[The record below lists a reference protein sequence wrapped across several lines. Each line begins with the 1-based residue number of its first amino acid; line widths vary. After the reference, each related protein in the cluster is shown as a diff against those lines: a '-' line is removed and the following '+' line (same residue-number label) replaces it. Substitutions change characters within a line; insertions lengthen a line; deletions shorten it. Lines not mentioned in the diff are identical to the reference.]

1 MRNIIMIKKEIYI
14 IRHGQTDHNA
24 KGIVQGKG
32 INLSLNDKGR
42 QQAAAFYHAYKHV
55 PFEIVYTS
63 SLIRTQESAAPF
75 IEQGIEHKIFAE
87 LDEIS
92 WGDFEGTIGTMESD
106 TQFQQLLAK
115 WKAGDIHAKPANTGE
130 SPFELQLRQK
140 RFVEQLITTT
150 HSKIL
155 IATHGRFIRAFMC
168 TLTGAPL
175 SDMDNFHHVNL
186 CLYKVNMH
194 DNGNFEIELNCD
206 QSHLEGIE

>member
-1 MRNIIMIKKEIYI
+1 MIQKEIYI

-32 INLSLNDKGR
+32 VNLSLNDKGR
-42 QQAAAFYHAYKHV
+42 NQAQAFFNAYKHV
-55 PFEIVYTS
+55 SFEIVYTS
-63 SLIRTQESAAPF
+63 SLIRTHETAAPF
-75 IEQGIEHKIFAE
+75 IEQGIEHKIFSE

-106 TQFQQLLAK
+106 AQFQQLLAK

-130 SPFELQLRQK
+130 SPFELQERQK
-140 RFVEQLITTT
+140 RFVDYLRNTPQ
-150 HSKIL
+150 SKIL

-175 SDMDNFHHVNL
+175 SEMDNFHHVNL
-186 CLYKVNMH
+186 CLYKVNLK
-194 DNGNFEIELNCD
+194 DNGKFEIELNCE
-206 QSHLEGIE
+206 QSHLEGIQ